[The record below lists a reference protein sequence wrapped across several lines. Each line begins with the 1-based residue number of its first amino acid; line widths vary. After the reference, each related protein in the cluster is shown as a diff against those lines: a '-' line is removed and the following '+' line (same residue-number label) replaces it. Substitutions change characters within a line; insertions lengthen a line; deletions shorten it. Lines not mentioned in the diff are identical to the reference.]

1 MTSTHVRTIVV
12 AGGGTAGWMTAAALS
27 KFLGAGYTIRLIES
41 DEIGTIGV
49 GEATIPHI
57 RNFNHA
63 LGIDEDEFL
72 RATQGTFKMGIEFRN
87 WGALGDRYIHGF
99 GALGQELDGT
109 PFHHYWLRMQAEGK
123 ASGLEAYSINTA
135 APNKGKFMR
144 ALPEMTTSPLG
155 QIVHAFHFDA
165 SLYARFLRRY
175 AEQRGVLRTEGK
187 VVRVL
192 QREGDGFI
200 EALEL
205 QNGERIGGDLFIDCS
220 GMRALLIGQTLG
232 VGYEDYS
239 HWLPCDR
246 AVAVPCESTG
256 ELIPLTRS
264 TSHTAGWQWRI
275 PLQSRIGNGH
285 VYSSKFMSDD
295 EATSILMANLDGKP
309 LAEPRPIA
317 FRPGRRQ
324 KSWDRNCVA
333 IGLAAGFFEPIESTS
348 IHLIQTGIT
357 RLLSLFPRAVF
368 EAADI
373 AEFNEQTAAEYAAIR
388 DFIILHYKATERT
401 DSAFWNYCR
410 EMPIPASLQHR
421 MDLYRSNGRIV
432 SKGIELFAE
441 MSWLQV
447 MHGQRIRAN
456 GHHPMADLHSS
467 EEVNEFLVDVETVVG
482 KCVAAMPT
490 QAEFIAAN
498 CAA

>member
-27 KFLGAGYTIRLIES
+27 KFLGAGTTIRLIES

-57 RNFNHA
+57 RSFNHA

-72 RATQGTFKMGIEFRN
+72 RATQGTFKLGIEFRN
-87 WGALGDRYIHGF
+87 WGAIGDRYIHGF

-109 PFHHYWLRMQAEGK
+109 PFHHYWLRMRAEGK
-123 ASGLEAYSINTA
+123 ASDLEAYSINTA
-135 APNKGKFMR
+135 APNQGKFMR
-144 ALPEMTTSPLG
+144 ALPEMTSSPLG

-165 SLYARFLRRY
+165 SLYARFLRKY

-200 EALEL
+200 DSLEL
-205 QNGERIGGDLFIDCS
+205 QNGERIDGDLFIDCS

-246 AVAVPCESTG
+246 AVAVPCESAG
-256 ELIPLTRS
+256 ELNPLTRS
-264 TSHTAGWQWRI
+264 TAHSAGWQWRI

-295 EATSILMANLDGKP
+295 EAIAILMANLDGKP

-317 FRPGRRQ
+317 FRPGRRE

-348 IHLIQTGIT
+348 IHLIQTAIT
-357 RLLSLFPRAVF
+357 RLLSMFPRAGF
-368 EAADI
+368 EQADI
-373 AEFNEQTAAEYAAIR
+373 AEFNAQTAAEYAQIR

-410 EMPIPASLQHR
+410 EMPIPVSLQHR
-421 MDLYRSNGRIV
+421 IDLYRSNGRIFR
-432 SKGIELFAE
+432 KNMELFAE

-447 MHGQRIRAN
+447 MHGQRIEA
-456 GHHPMADLHSS
+456 GGYHPMADLHSS

>member
-27 KFLGAGYTIRLIES
+27 RFLGPDTTIRLVES

-57 RNFNHA
+57 RAFNTA

-72 RATQGTFKMGIEFRN
+72 RATQGTFKLGIEFCN
-87 WGALGDRYIHGF
+87 WGALGDSYIHGF
-99 GALGQELDGT
+99 GTFGQELDGV
-109 PFHHYWLRMQAEGK
+109 PFHHYWLRMRSEG
-123 ASGLEAYSINTA
+123 ATSDLGAYSINTA
-135 APNKGKFMR
+135 APLEAKFMR
-144 ALPEMTTSPLG
+144 ARPDMATSPLG

-165 SLYARFLRRY
+165 GLYARFLRGF
-175 AEQRGVLRTEGK
+175 AEQRGVQRTEGK

-192 QREGDGFI
+192 QREGDGYI
-200 EALEL
+200 DALEL
-205 QNGERIGGDLFIDCS
+205 QSGEQVRGDLFIDCS
-220 GMRALLIGQTLG
+220 GMRALLIGQALG

-246 AVAVPCESTG
+246 AVAVPCESAG
-256 ELIPLTRS
+256 PLLPLTRS
-264 TSHTAGWQWRI
+264 TAHSAGWQWRI

-295 EATSILMANLDGKP
+295 EATAILLANLDGKP

-317 FRPGRRQ
+317 FRPGRRI

-348 IHLIQTGIT
+348 IHLIHTGIT
-357 RLLSLFPRAVF
+357 RLLSMFPRAGF
-368 EAADI
+368 DGADI
-373 AEFNEQTAAEYAAIR
+373 AEYNAQTATEYAAIR

-401 DSAFWNYCR
+401 DSPFWNYCR
-410 EMPIPASLQHR
+410 EMAIPDSLQHR
-421 MDLYRSNGRIV
+421 LDLYRSNGRIFR
-432 SKGIELFAE
+432 KNEELFAE
-441 MSWLQV
+441 VSWLQV
-447 MHGQRIRAN
+447 MHGQRVRAN
-456 GHHPMADLHSS
+456 GYHPMADRHSS
-467 EEVNEFLVDVETVVG
+467 EHVGAFLADIETVIG

-490 QAEFIAAN
+490 QAEFIAAHF
-498 CAA
+498 AA

>member
-1 MTSTHVRTIVV
+1 MTSSHVRTIVV

-27 KFLGAGYTIRLIES
+27 RFLGPDTTIRLIES
-41 DEIGTIGV
+41 DDIGTIGV

-57 RNFNHA
+57 RAFNHA

-72 RATQGTFKMGIEFRN
+72 RATQGTFKLGIEFRD
-87 WGALGDRYIHGF
+87 WGAIGERYIHGF
-99 GALGQELDGT
+99 GALGTELDGV
-109 PFHHYWLRMQAEGK
+109 PFHHYWLRMANEGK
-123 ASGLEAYSINTA
+123 ARDLHAYSINTA
-135 APNKGKFMR
+135 APWKGKFMR
-144 ALPEMTTSPLG
+144 ARPDMADSPLAH
-155 QIVHAFHFDA
+155 IVHAFHFDA
-165 SLYARFLRRY
+165 SLYAKFLRKF
-175 AEQRGVLRTEGK
+175 AEQRGVRRTEGK

-205 QNGERIGGDLFIDCS
+205 QNGERIVGDLFIDCS

-256 ELIPLTRS
+256 EPIPLTRS
-264 TSHTAGWQWRI
+264 TARTAGWQWRI

-295 EATSILMANLDGKP
+295 EATAILMANLDGKP

-317 FRPGRRQ
+317 FRPGRRE

-357 RLLSLFPRAVF
+357 RLLSMFPRAGF
-368 EAADI
+368 EQADI
-373 AEFNEQTAAEYAAIR
+373 AEFNAQTAAEYAAIR

-401 DSAFWNYCR
+401 DSPFWNYCR
-410 EMPIPASLQHR
+410 KMPIPASLQHR
-421 MDLYRSNGRIV
+421 LDLYRSNGRIHR
-432 SKGIELFAE
+432 KNDELFAE
-441 MSWLQV
+441 FSWLQV
-447 MHGQRIRAN
+447 MHGQGIRSN
-456 GHHPMADLHSS
+456 GYHPMADRHPS
-467 EEVNEFLVDVETVVG
+467 EQVVAFMSDIERVIG
-482 KCVAAMPT
+482 KCVDAMPT
-490 QAEFIAAN
+490 QADFIAAH